1 MREELISLLEES
13 FEAGII
19 TSTAQSQIDTLKKK
33 LKLTGTEYQ
42 QIEDE
47 IRIDAYIHK
56 VKEREKKGVTFMGD
70 LRKQYK
76 ITEDEKIIIQEK
88 LKGESKNDS
97 PIIKSPEEEKPS
109 DSLKKQERVKQ
120 PDALKKAELP
130 AEQSVQKKAEAPKQ
144 SDVMKRSELLKQ
156 HNQMPETE
164 SVNSQPAQKK
174 QETPKKAEPAKHQGP
189 AKKSAEP
196 PLILV
201 ADDNETQLFLTKSAL
216 EENGYTCIT
225 TDTPE
230 SAVKIISEKNPDLVL
245 CDINFGIG
253 KPTGLDVF
261 TNIRTK
267 QIMVPFVIVSAFIQ
281 KEFKDH
287 GKRIGVTDYIT
298 KPTDYEDLVAIVKK
312 YIVQK

>member
-1 MREELISLLEES
+1 MREELISLLEEA
-13 FEAGII
+13 FDAGII
-19 TSTAQSQIDTLKKK
+19 TSSIQSQIDALKKN
-33 LKLTGTEYQ
+33 LKLNDAEYL
-42 QIEDE
+42 QIEDQ

-76 ITEDEKIIIQEK
+76 ITEEDKIVIQEK
-88 LKGESKNDS
+88 LKAEPKKSMTETKMRESV
-97 PIIKSPEEEKPS
+97 KPS
-109 DSLKKQERVKQ
+109 EAPKKQEQIKQ
-120 PDALKKAELP
+120 PEPSKKQEP
-130 AEQSVQKKAEAPKQ
+130 SKQ
-144 SDVMKRSELLKQ
+144 SDVMQRSDLLKQ
-156 HNQMPETE
+156 HAQMTGTE
-164 SVNSQPAQKK
+164 STITQTVPKK
-174 QETPKKAEPAKHQGP
+174 QETPKKTEPIKQPESAKSSG
-189 AKKSAEP
+189 EP

-201 ADDNETQLFLTKSAL
+201 ADDNETQLFLTKKAL

-230 SAVKIISEKNPDLVL
+230 SAVRIITEKNPDLVL

-261 TNIRTK
+261 TNIRVK
-267 QIMVPFVIVSAFIQ
+267 KIMVPFVIVSAFIQ

-298 KPTDYEDLVAIVKK
+298 KPTDYEDLIAIVKK